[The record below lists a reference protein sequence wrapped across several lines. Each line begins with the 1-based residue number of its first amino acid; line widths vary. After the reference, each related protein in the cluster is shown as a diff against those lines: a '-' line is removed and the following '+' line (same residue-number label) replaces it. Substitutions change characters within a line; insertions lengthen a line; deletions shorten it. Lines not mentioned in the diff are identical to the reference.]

1 MKIAFGADHAG
12 LELKNTLMAHAQEQ
26 GYEVKDYGCYEKVS
40 VDYPKYGFLVGK
52 AVANG
57 ECDLGVV
64 VCGTGAGIS
73 IAANKVKGVRAVA
86 CSEPYTARM
95 CREHNNANVLGIGAR
110 VVGDEL
116 AKTILDAYLS
126 ASFLGDRHARR
137 VNMLIEIDESGDLA
151 AAHEG

>member
-1 MKIAFGADHAG
+1 MKIAFGCDHAG
-12 LELKNTLMAHAQEQ
+12 VDLKNILMAHAAQQ
-26 GYEVKDYGCYEKVS
+26 GFEVKDYGCYEKAS
-40 VDYPKYGFLVGK
+40 VDYPKYGFIVGK
-52 AVANG
+52 AIVDG

-73 IAANKVKGVRAVA
+73 IAANKVKGIRAVA
-86 CSEPYTARM
+86 CSDPFTARM

-126 ASFLGDRHARR
+126 ASFLGERHARR
-137 VNMLIEIDESGDLA
+137 VDMLIEIDETRDLA
-151 AAHEG
+151 AAHAD